1 MSAGIWLIRV
11 GVAAAAGALVG
22 VERQMHGRPAGLR
35 THMLV
40 SVASCL
46 VVLAGLSL
54 ACSSQLSA
62 VQADVSRVVAGV
74 VTGIGFLGAGA
85 IIKTGDIVRGLTT
98 AACVWYTAV
107 AGVLAALGLLAM
119 TAAAAVLAFLIL
131 TVLDRLEDHIP
142 VATYRDLLI
151 TCSDHHSNRIP
162 EEVAEAIRA
171 AGMEIKYTEMELAAA
186 EGTYRILFHLRM
198 RQGSVDGVSLV
209 RRLSGMEGVRGVSW
223 QRLEDL

>member
-1 MSAGIWLIRV
+1 MNAGIWLIRV

-107 AGVLAALGLLAM
+107 AGVLAALGLLIM
-119 TAAAAVLAFLIL
+119 TGTAAVLAFLIL
-131 TVLDRLEDHIP
+131 TVLDRLEEHIP

-151 TCSDHHSNRIP
+151 TCSEHLCNRIP
-162 EEVAEAIRA
+162 EEVAEAIMA